1 MNVILVE
8 FRGFDTLG
16 ELSVLAMTAVAILAL
31 LSTVRDRYI
40 DPPGDDSY
48 LIPVTALQI
57 NQDPRS
63 RAHRAIMDAWPN
75 AVSLQVMLRFMTS
88 LLMVISAVLF

>member
-1 MNVILVE
+1 ME

-40 DPPGDDSY
+40 DPPGDDPY

-57 NQDPRS
+57 NQTRARARTARS
-63 RAHRAIMDAWPN
+63 WKRGPMR
-75 AVSLQVMLRFMTS
+75 
-88 LLMVISAVLF
+88 SASR